1 MTLLCLKPAKDIG
14 KYNSLKTSVSYL
26 SLSFVSKYDVCN
38 IGESAGIS
46 RLVANFIDIK
56 YFEPVS
62 IAIKKTNMEKIIKNC
77 AGIDIGSE
85 KVFVAIENQQV
96 KSFRTFTASYKEL
109 GNYLKLHGIEQVA
122 MEATGIYWI
131 TLYDILE
138 EMKFKIA
145 LVNPTDSKNLPGRK
159 TDVQD
164 CQWIQQLY
172 SHGLLRESFVPQ
184 DLVRK
189 LRVYTRMR
197 EDKLQMASSHVQ
209 HMQKALIEMNIR
221 LPEVLSQTHGVSG
234 MAMIKAILQGE
245 RNATTLLNYCSKEL
259 QKRKGADILLALDGN
274 FKKEYLF
281 ELQQAYDGY
290 LFYLEQV
297 KVCDQHAEEVL
308 IDFNKKENNPYSD
321 DIKPKHIRH
330 NKPQIENLHKL
341 LQGIHGANP
350 TVLPGITDYG
360 FMRLTAELGNNINQW
375 ANVKSFV
382 SWLGLA
388 PGKNQ
393 SGKTNKRS
401 KKRAVTRAGQIF
413 KQAAQSLLVS
423 KELGL
428 GAFARR
434 LKARRGAAVAIK
446 ATARKLAEL
455 YYKIFSKGMEYVE
468 KGVEMYQQ
476 RIKEQQIRFL
486 TKKATELNLQLVEIQ
501 PNGI

>member
-1 MTLLCLKPAKDIG
+1 
-14 KYNSLKTSVSYL
+14 
-26 SLSFVSKYDVCN
+26 
-38 IGESAGIS
+38 
-46 RLVANFIDIK
+46 
-56 YFEPVS
+56 
-62 IAIKKTNMEKIIKNC
+62 MEKIIKNC

-85 KVFVAIENQQV
+85 KVFVSIENQQV
-96 KSFRTFTASYKEL
+96 KSFRTFTSSYKEL
-109 GNYLKLHGIEQVA
+109 GNYLRQHGIEEVS

-138 EMKFKIA
+138 EMHFKVA
-145 LVNPTDSKNLPGRK
+145 LVNPSDSKNLPGRK

-172 SHGLLRESFVPQ
+172 SHGLLRESFVPH

-197 EDKLQMASSHVQ
+197 EDKLQMAASHIQ

-234 MAMIKAILQGE
+234 MAMIRAILQGE
-245 RNATTLLNYCSKEL
+245 RNATTLLGYCSKDL
-259 QKRKGADILLALDGN
+259 QKRKGSDILLALEGN
-274 FKKEYLF
+274 YKEEYLF

-297 KVCDQHAEEVL
+297 KICDTHAEKVL
-308 IDFNKKENNPYSD
+308 IDFNKKANKNYTDNIP
-321 DIKPKHIRH
+321 PKSIRH
-330 NKPQIENLHKL
+330 NKPQIQGLHEL

-350 TVLPGITDYG
+350 TVLPGLTDYS
-360 FMRLTAELGNNINQW
+360 FMRLTAELGNDIKQWPNI
-375 ANVKSFV
+375 KCFV

-393 SGKTNKRS
+393 SGRKNKRS

-423 KELGL
+423 KQPGL

-434 LKARRGAAVAIK
+434 IKARRGAAVAIK

-455 YYKIFSKGMEYVE
+455 YYKIFAKGMEYVE
-468 KGVEMYQQ
+468 TGVRMYEQK
-476 RIKEQQIRFL
+476 IKEQQIKFL
-486 TKKATELNLQLVEIQ
+486 TRKATELNLQLVQI
-501 PNGI
+501 